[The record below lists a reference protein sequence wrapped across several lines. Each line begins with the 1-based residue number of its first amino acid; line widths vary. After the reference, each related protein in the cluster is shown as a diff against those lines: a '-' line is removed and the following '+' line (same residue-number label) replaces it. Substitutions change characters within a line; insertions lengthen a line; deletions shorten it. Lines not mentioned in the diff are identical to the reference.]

1 VGESL
6 IPDNYNYSYSD
17 GCQDFV
23 QLVPSSNLQLKSG
36 MHSSLQMA
44 AYTSGDGIST
54 LRFNNNA
61 MEMMRVERGRQPMG
75 QSVGS
80 FSLTVPG
87 SARIAPVCPPIC
99 NTTSSLNVLASNSST
114 LKIAGGVGGST
125 RLLLDG
131 SSSVLR
137 LRQVQSSSFMFEH
150 RDLTMSLTHRHDAA
164 VIASTLSRPDRTA
177 QTMLEVSQSRVT
189 LTGEAT
195 SDILNISDSSVLGS
209 TAGDPMAFRGSL
221 ALTSIVAIPR
231 PQIVNATYNI
241 SVTDPVSQVCVDQ
254 NMTRFGMGN
263 CTAILDYIGRSGKT
277 CLSTLTNI
285 GIPGSLAQFCPMTC
299 VSCPDKSTSSQTI
312 LFLPR
317 QSSSSDDPV
326 FISPEVLTSVS
337 ATSALTD
344 VGSVASGSIVQGFG
358 SISTSTPVATV
369 GQGYITAAG
378 VITVAGPLIAQDSI
392 YLGGQVIQFLSF
404 SSVAARGAFSGYVE
418 LSASRSK
425 LALISGSDK
434 RTTLRGNFDAA
445 ITESTEP
452 TCPFYLNADGSI
464 CVLGQRDIVIP
475 DILPSIRK
483 SLLVISHNYGS
494 VNDVNQV
501 YMAGTCGEIESH
513 PGQLVQAGHA
523 SYLSVY
529 NSLVTTSSI
538 VLAQISNPGVGG
550 IILLHAVTTMT
561 MNGGFTVAVRN
572 IDPVNTM
579 LTTYKVSYVVFV

>member
-1 VGESL
+1 
-6 IPDNYNYSYSD
+6 
-17 GCQDFV
+17 
-23 QLVPSSNLQLKSG
+23 

-87 SARIAPVCPPIC
+87 SAQIAPVCPPIC

-114 LKIAGGVGGST
+114 LKIAGGLGGSAH
-125 RLLLDG
+125 LLLAG

-137 LRQVQSSSFMFEH
+137 LRQVRGFSFMFEH
-150 RDLTMSLTHRHDAA
+150 RGLTMSLTHRHDAA
-164 VIASTLSRPDRTA
+164 NVAGIASALLRPDRTA
-177 QTMLEVSQSRVT
+177 QTMLEVSHSTVT

-209 TAGDPMAFRGSL
+209 VTGDPISFRGSL

-231 PQIVNATYNI
+231 PQIANATYNI

-277 CLSTLTNI
+277 CLSTLNNI
-285 GIPGSLAQFCPMTC
+285 GIQGSLAQFCPVTC

-317 QSSSSDDPV
+317 ASSSSDDSV
-326 FISPEVLTSVS
+326 FMSSEVLTSVGTKS
-337 ATSALTD
+337 DLTD

-358 SISTSTPVATV
+358 SISTNASIATI
-369 GQGYITAAG
+369 GQGQITAAG
-378 VITVAGPLIAQDSI
+378 VFTVAGPLIAQDSV

-404 SSVAARGAFSGYVE
+404 SSVAALGSFSEDVE

-425 LALISGSDK
+425 LVLISGADK
-434 RTTLRGNFDAA
+434 RTTLRGIFDAA

-452 TCPFYLNADGSI
+452 TCPLYLNADGSI

-475 DILPSIRK
+475 DTFPSIRK

-501 YMAGTCGEIESH
+501 YVAGTSGEIESH

-550 IILLHAVTTMT
+550 VLVLHAVTTMT
-561 MNGGFTVAVRN
+561 VNGGFTVAVRN
-572 IDPVNTM
+572 VDPVNSM
-579 LTTYKVSYVVFV
+579 LTTYKVSYVIFL